1 MRAKSSSCDSI
12 GSNSGYFRGGNVR
25 ESLNHLRR
33 SLNRSLILPRI
44 QNDSEENLCITE
56 EDVKEL
62 KLHIDKIRSSQE
74 ESALLYSAEG
84 CETELTCEH
93 YLSCSEESEA
103 EEINSTENQTEKPC
117 PNTSEL
123 VEKPD
128 GVAENSVADDLPLM
142 SSLSIS
148 GTHQFTGLQD
158 PVLSESPKIRN
169 SQRKS
174 LIFTSNHLEEI
185 EQTCTNLDVMRQS
198 QQADN
203 IRSSLRSSRIFAG
216 PTESLEASLHK
227 GLQIIDY
234 HQRNSAPSRSSVS
247 FSFEHLALKP
257 CLTSDKASVQTS
269 PEEHPS
275 DQPSATFVCIKCQ
288 GTSESNEAR
297 DSVKAMRVDESANSN
312 GLVPYVT
319 KVCLKLLSSNLALNS
334 AMVS

>member
-1 MRAKSSSCDSI
+1 M
-12 GSNSGYFRGGNVR
+12 
-25 ESLNHLRR
+25 
-33 SLNRSLILPRI
+33 
-44 QNDSEENLCITE
+44 
-56 EDVKEL
+56 KEL
-62 KLHIDKIRSSQE
+62 KLHIDNIRNSQE

-103 EEINSTENQTEKPC
+103 EEINSSENQTEKPS
-117 PNTSEL
+117 PNTETD
-123 VEKPD
+123 D
-128 GVAENSVADDLPLM
+128 GVAENSIFNDLPLMM

-148 GTHQFTGLQD
+148 GSHQSTGLQD
-158 PVLSESPKIRN
+158 PVMSESPKIRN

-198 QQADN
+198 QQADS

-216 PTESLEASLHK
+216 PTESLAASLQK
-227 GLQIIDY
+227 GLQIIDH

-269 PEEHPS
+269 PKEQHPS

-288 GTSESNEAR
+288 GTSESSETG
-297 DSVKAMRVDESANSN
+297 DSVKTVRVDESASSN
-312 GLVPYVT
+312 GLVPYIT
-319 KVCLKLLSSNLALNS
+319 KVCLKLLLI
-334 AMVS
+334 

>member
-12 GSNSGYFRGGNVR
+12 GSTSGYFRGGNTR
-25 ESLNHLRR
+25 ESLIQLRR
-33 SLNRSLILPRI
+33 SLNRSLILPCI
-44 QNDSEENLCITE
+44 QNESGENLSITE

-62 KLHIDKIRSSQE
+62 KLHIDNIRNSQE

-103 EEINSTENQTEKPC
+103 EEINSSENQTEKPS
-117 PNTSEL
+117 PNAET
-123 VEKPD
+123 D
-128 GVAENSVADDLPLM
+128 GVADNSIANDLPLM
-142 SSLSIS
+142 TSLSIS
-148 GTHQFTGLQD
+148 GGHQSTGLPD

-198 QQADN
+198 QQADS

-216 PTESLEASLHK
+216 PTESLAASLQK

-269 PEEHPS
+269 PEEHPT
-275 DQPSATFVCIKCQ
+275 DQPSATFVCIKCR
-288 GTSESNEAR
+288 GTSESSETG
-297 DSVKAMRVDESANSN
+297 DSVKTVRVDVSASSN

-319 KVCLKLLSSNLALNS
+319 KVCLKLVSSRF
-334 AMVS
+334 